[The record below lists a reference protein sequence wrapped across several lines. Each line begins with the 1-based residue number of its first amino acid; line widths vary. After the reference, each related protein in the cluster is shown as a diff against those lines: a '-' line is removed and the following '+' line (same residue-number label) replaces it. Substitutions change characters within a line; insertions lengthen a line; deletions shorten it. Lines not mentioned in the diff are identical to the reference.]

1 MKRSKIL
8 KTSES
13 SRGSRLEIR
22 NVAGGANYPYVMSQ
36 CILWVMEPTCGQ
48 LDCKTNKQKK
58 RRCLYE
64 AAGWGGGGAL
74 WAVRPRH
81 NVSLRRSSTTLF
93 FLLFFFLKT
102 VFIVLFAWRYVW
114 GATDNIC
121 IHLDNSY
128 ICANTNKKGYW
139 IFPWRALFFF
149 FFWIGTF
156 SQMLFDGMKWNVI
169 ASGHLE
175 KQTELREMTNATW
188 FHQTKCGTPCQCW
201 KVALFLMRYPASSS
215 EMQHDVLNARYHSC
229 CYQSFHS

>member
-64 AAGWGGGGAL
+64 AAGWGGGGLCEQSAQDTT
-74 WAVRPRH
+74 
-81 NVSLRRSSTTLF
+81 SRSGEAAQRCFL
-93 FLLFFFLKT
+93 LLFFFLKT
-102 VFIVLFAWRYVW
+102 VFIVLFAWRHVW
-114 GATDNIC
+114 GTTDNIC

-139 IFPWRALFFF
+139 IFPWRVLFFF

-175 KQTELREMTNATW
+175 KKNRAARNDERDLIPSNQMWDTMPVLKGSLVFDAI
-188 FHQTKCGTPCQCW
+188 
-201 KVALFLMRYPASSS
+201 SS
-215 EMQHDVLNARYHSC
+215 
-229 CYQSFHS
+229 